1 MKRLQVV
8 LAAALLGFS
17 LLSSALAYE
26 QVTVSSQVEFLG
38 GAKPPI
44 LFGDRVHQH
53 GHCWHNGSV
62 GCGDGQLAGVLSYA
76 GAMS

>member
-17 LLSSALAYE
+17 LLSSVFAYE
-26 QVTVSSQVEFLG
+26 QVTVSNQVEFLG
-38 GAKPPI
+38 ALSH
-44 LFGDRVHQH
+44 LFCLVIR
-53 GHCWHNGSV
+53 CSSMISRHNGSV